1 VSKLTDKA
9 DTPEVTPGRQS
20 LLDSGVRQRIMQD
33 VAKLKDEEVD
43 VQRQIELA
51 LERENLDRELSMAGG
66 ASVVTDGESTVGV
79 VKSSTALLED
89 LEEIRL
95 KVDRYNVRQD
105 LADHPDLKAKSEA
118 VIECYSSNPTR
129 TLDCWKEVSAFH
141 HAVSD
146 VEQKYVESLR

>member
-51 LERENLDRELSMAGG
+51 LERENLDRERSMAGG

-118 VIECYSSNPTR
+118 VIECYR
-129 TLDCWKEVSAFH
+129 
-141 HAVSD
+141 
-146 VEQKYVESLR
+146 YVTSERYFLFTSTIVIQL